1 MSLIFKNSYLICFLY
16 FRVLNNNFINFI
28 YFCEN
33 KNVKTLNRLKYCNLK
48 TIMSCLSKKRLI
60 FFLKKIINLLKQQH
74 GMVHMLYK
82 ETKKYTL

>member
-33 KNVKTLNRLKYCNLK
+33 KNVKTLNRLMCCNLK

-60 FFLKKIINLLKQQH
+60 FFFKNIINLLKQQH
-74 GMVHMLYK
+74 SKVHMLYK